1 MLPPNEF
8 LQLMDEVVND
18 GATAIDKLEKMLD
31 DLEKDIEDY
40 RNQNNEMPEP
50 EDIAGEPDLNKIGDL
65 VNSALDDILGK
76 KTETGLPEKITDKKL
91 SDMSIDELNTY
102 MSWAIENEEYEK
114 AAEAR
119 NEINRR

>member
-18 GATAIDKLEKMLD
+18 GATAINKLERMLD
-31 DLEKDIEDY
+31 ELEKDIEDY
-40 RNQNNEMPEP
+40 RNQNDELPDPDELT
-50 EDIAGEPDLNKIGDL
+50 GEPDLSKIGDL

-76 KTETGLPEKITDKKL
+76 KTETGLPEKVSTKEL
-91 SDMSIDELNTY
+91 SEMTVDELNTY
-102 MSWAIENEEYEK
+102 LAWAIENEEYEK